1 MIRVAGGVVWGEGCW
16 EFPRVGWSMRNAR
29 GGQRAACLA
38 LSLAIVAVA
47 AAADD
52 PPAIN
57 PFGGAA
63 AERDDAV
70 PGYVELSDG
79 SVHPGRVY
87 LTRETKLKIFDEP
100 EKKFRDVPLRVVKTI
115 DCAVLKEWVE
125 REWRFKEN
133 ANDEKVYTGR
143 NYPSREYVHTI
154 TLDDG
159 RSIRGPLQ
167 AIVYV
172 QPEEGKA
179 MRYLL
184 HKRDKGEV
192 GMDLKALTYVR
203 SVRLGDEALEEGKQ
217 KAAKTRSS
225 PHAGAAK
232 KAAPSLR
239 SRPPR
244 PN

>member
-1 MIRVAGGVVWGEGCW
+1 
-16 EFPRVGWSMRNAR
+16 MRNAR
-29 GGQRAACLA
+29 GSQRAACLA
-38 LSLAIVAVA
+38 LGLAIVAAVA

-63 AERDDAV
+63 ADRDDAV

-79 SVHPGRVY
+79 SVHPGQVY

-159 RSIRGPLQ
+159 RSVRGPLQ

-172 QPEEGKA
+172 QPEGRKA
-179 MRYLL
+179 ERYLL

-192 GMDLKALTYVR
+192 GTGLEALTYVR
-203 SVRLGDEALEEGKQ
+203 SVRLGDQALEEGKQ
-217 KAAKTRSS
+217 KAAKTR
-225 PHAGAAK
+225 PAPNAGSTK
-232 KAAPSLR
+232 KAAPSPR
-239 SRPPR
+239 SRLPR